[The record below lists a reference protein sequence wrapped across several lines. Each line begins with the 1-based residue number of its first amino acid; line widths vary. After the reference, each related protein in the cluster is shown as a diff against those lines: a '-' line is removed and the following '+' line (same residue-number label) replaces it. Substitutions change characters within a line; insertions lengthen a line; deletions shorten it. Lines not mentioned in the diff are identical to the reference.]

1 MDQLKAASIIEKQAL
16 KSLSYKTTNFLNHP
30 IRLIQASKSLIG
42 LNLDTPNEKLLK
54 FNSSILTNNSYKSIK
69 FKNFKNDNIKE
80 VISTHNLEE
89 AFINNDKDKVFNELC
104 HLSKVSSS
112 LHILEYLVE
121 ISLKQTGKSFLII
134 WSIYRTI
141 FFINQKDI
149 NFFLDLSIE
158 AIFSDKF
165 SLSNFKLLPINNNII
180 KNSNLSITNI
190 DLFSH
195 LLEAYNSNL
204 VRSDKIKILISNII
218 NKKFSSR
225 QKDFNIEFN
234 FKYPQLFNEG
244 RSWLLEFINDIDD
257 NNITI
262 ELILFLDSIR
272 CLFKFLNKK
281 DYKFICVHFER
292 LLKIFNV

>member
-16 KSLSYKTTNFLNHP
+16 KSLSYKTVNFLNHP

-54 FNSSILTNNSYKSIK
+54 FNSSVLANNTYESIK

-80 VISTHNLEE
+80 VISTHNLED
-89 AFINNDKDKVFNELC
+89 AFIKNDKDEVLNELYQ
-104 HLSKVSSS
+104 LSKVSSS

-149 NFFLDLSIE
+149 KFFLDLSID

-165 SLSNFKLLPINNNII
+165 SLSDLELLPINDNII

-204 VRSDKIKILISNII
+204 VRSDKIKILISNVI
-218 NKKFSSR
+218 NKRFPCRKDDSSV
-225 QKDFNIEFN
+225 EFN
-234 FKYPQLFNEG
+234 FKYPQLLKTG
-244 RSWLLEFINDIDD
+244 RSWLLEFIDDID

-262 ELILFLDSIR
+262 ELILFIDSIR

-281 DYKFICVHFER
+281 DYKFICAHFER
-292 LLKIFNV
+292 LIKVFNV

>member
-16 KSLSYKTTNFLNHP
+16 KSLSYKTVNFLNHP

-54 FNSSILTNNSYKSIK
+54 FNSSVLANNTYESIK

-80 VISTHNLEE
+80 VISTHNLED
-89 AFINNDKDKVFNELC
+89 AFIKNDKDEVLNELYQ
-104 HLSKVSSS
+104 LSKVSSS

-141 FFINQKDI
+141 FFISEKDI
-149 NFFLDLSIE
+149 KFFLDLSID

-165 SLSNFKLLPINNNII
+165 SLSDLELLPINDNII

-204 VRSDKIKILISNII
+204 VRSDKIKILISNVI
-218 NKKFSSR
+218 NKRFPCRKDDSSV
-225 QKDFNIEFN
+225 EFN
-234 FKYPQLFNEG
+234 FKYPQLLKTG
-244 RSWLLEFINDIDD
+244 RSWLLEFIDDID

-262 ELILFLDSIR
+262 ELILFIDSIR

-281 DYKFICVHFER
+281 DYKFICAHFER
-292 LLKIFNV
+292 LIKVFNV

>member
-16 KSLSYKTTNFLNHP
+16 KSLSYKTVNFLNHP

-54 FNSSILTNNSYKSIK
+54 FNSSVLANNTYESIK

-80 VISTHNLEE
+80 VISTHNLED
-89 AFINNDKDKVFNELC
+89 AFIKNDKDEVLNELYQ
-104 HLSKVSSS
+104 LSKVSSS

-149 NFFLDLSIE
+149 KFFLDLSID

-165 SLSNFKLLPINNNII
+165 SLSDLELLPINDNII

-204 VRSDKIKILISNII
+204 VRSDKIKILISNVI
-218 NKKFSSR
+218 NKRFPCRENDSS
-225 QKDFNIEFN
+225 IEFN
-234 FKYPQLFNEG
+234 FKYPQLLKTG
-244 RSWLLEFINDIDD
+244 RSWLLEFIDDIDN

-281 DYKFICVHFER
+281 DYKFICAHFER
-292 LLKIFNV
+292 LIKVFNV

>member
-16 KSLSYKTTNFLNHP
+16 KSLSYKTVNFLNHP

-54 FNSSILTNNSYKSIK
+54 FNSSVLANNTYESIK

-80 VISTHNLEE
+80 VISTHNLED
-89 AFINNDKDKVFNELC
+89 AFIKNDKDEVLNELYQ
-104 HLSKVSSS
+104 LSKVSSS

-149 NFFLDLSIE
+149 KFFLDLSID

-165 SLSNFKLLPINNNII
+165 YLSDFELLPINNNII
-180 KNSNLSITNI
+180 QHSNLSIANI

-204 VRSDKIKILISNII
+204 VRSDKIKILISNVI
-218 NKKFSSR
+218 NKRFPCRKDDSSV
-225 QKDFNIEFN
+225 EFN
-234 FKYPQLFNEG
+234 FKYPQLLKTG
-244 RSWLLEFINDIDD
+244 RSWLLEFIDDID

-281 DYKFICVHFER
+281 DYKFICAHFER
-292 LLKIFNV
+292 LIKVFNV

>member
-16 KSLSYKTTNFLNHP
+16 KSLSYKAVNFLNHP

-42 LNLDTPNEKLLK
+42 LNLDIPNEKLLK
-54 FNSSILTNNSYKSIK
+54 FNSSVLASNTYKSIK

-80 VISTHNLEE
+80 VISTHNLED
-89 AFINNDKDKVFNELC
+89 AFIKNDKDKVLNELYQ
-104 HLSKVSSS
+104 LSKVSSS

-149 NFFLDLSIE
+149 KFFLDLSIE

-165 SLSNFKLLPINNNII
+165 SSINFKLLPINNDII

-204 VRSDKIKILISNII
+204 VRSDKIKILISNVI
-218 NKKFSSR
+218 NKRFPCRKNDSS
-225 QKDFNIEFN
+225 IEFN
-234 FKYPQLFNEG
+234 FKYPQLLKTG
-244 RSWLLEFINDIDD
+244 RSWLLEFIDDID

-281 DYKFICVHFER
+281 DYKFICAHFER
-292 LLKIFNV
+292 LIKVFNV

>member
-16 KSLSYKTTNFLNHP
+16 KSLSYKTVNFLNHP

-54 FNSSILTNNSYKSIK
+54 FNSSVLANNTYESIK

-80 VISTHNLEE
+80 VISTHNLED
-89 AFINNDKDKVFNELC
+89 AFIKNDKDEVLNELYQ
-104 HLSKVSSS
+104 LSKVSSS

-149 NFFLDLSIE
+149 KFFLDLSID

-165 SLSNFKLLPINNNII
+165 SLSDLELLPINDNII

-204 VRSDKIKILISNII
+204 VRSDKIKILISNVI
-218 NKKFSSR
+218 NKRFPCRKDDSSV
-225 QKDFNIEFN
+225 EFN
-234 FKYPQLFNEG
+234 FKYPQLLKTG
-244 RSWLLEFINDIDD
+244 RSWLLEFIDDID

-281 DYKFICVHFER
+281 DYKFICAHFER
-292 LLKIFNV
+292 LIKVFNV

>member
-16 KSLSYKTTNFLNHP
+16 KSLSYKTVNFLNHP

-54 FNSSILTNNSYKSIK
+54 FNSSVLANNTYESIK

-80 VISTHNLEE
+80 VISTHNLED
-89 AFINNDKDKVFNELC
+89 AFIKNDKDEVLNELYQ
-104 HLSKVSSS
+104 LSKVSSS

-149 NFFLDLSIE
+149 KFFLDLSID

-165 SLSNFKLLPINNNII
+165 YLSDLELLPINNNII
-180 KNSNLSITNI
+180 QHSNLSIANI

-204 VRSDKIKILISNII
+204 VRSDKIKILISNVI
-218 NKKFSSR
+218 NKRFPCRKDDSSV
-225 QKDFNIEFN
+225 EFN
-234 FKYPQLFNEG
+234 FKYPQLLKTG
-244 RSWLLEFINDIDD
+244 RSWLLEFIDDID

-281 DYKFICVHFER
+281 DYKFICAHFER
-292 LLKIFNV
+292 LIKVFNV